1 MQTKYNH
8 LAIATLELCIDDKD
22 YEKIKKTFGQYCNFT
37 RFLERVQSGKEINK
51 SRWVK
56 QTPRATIFKQM
67 PSYESLHCPKLCRAE
82 YNLFKGSI

>member
-1 MQTKYNH
+1 MNN

-22 YEKIKKTFGQYCNFT
+22 YEKIKKTFGQYANFT

-56 QTPRATIFKQM
+56 QTPRATIFKV
-67 PSYESLHCPKLCRAE
+67 SSNWGDSGWKRERADVE
-82 YNLFKGSI
+82 LFKKTIQ